1 MVVEIIKENSNS
13 KEISPV
19 QSVKIHSDI
28 TRLSLQVAMKIKLWL
43 TIKFYSTKLLRVVK
57 NFLELLQMLKM

>member
-13 KEISPV
+13 KEKSPV

-28 TRLSLQVAMKIKLWL
+28 TRLSLQVALKIKLWL